1 MSSGTLFRFPQIPA
15 VIAAVRSAS
24 RCSFQMKGS
33 NMQLQ
38 KGDVAVITGG
48 ASGIGF
54 GLAEAVVA
62 RGGRVVISDI
72 RADAAEAAASSL
84 RRTGAE
90 AVAVAADVCQPG
102 SVHALAQAAMDAFGS
117 VQLVCNNAGLVSPG
131 ASMWEQT
138 PGTWER
144 MIQVKILGVVNGV
157 RAFTPHLIEQGR
169 GHILNTASS
178 GGLAPLPG
186 RSPYT
191 ATMHAVVGLTETLDL
206 ELKQAAPMLGATVLC
221 PGLVDT
227 PLGQNSAALGAID
240 LPPGTPSIRS
250 MGLSFLTA
258 AEVAEAA
265 LDAVNAGL
273 VHVAPGAGVLERA
286 QARVDALMANLT
298 AGMRKQA
305 PQPL

>member
-1 MSSGTLFRFPQIPA
+1 
-15 VIAAVRSAS
+15 
-24 RCSFQMKGS
+24 MK
-33 NMQLQ
+33 L
-38 KGDVAVITGG
+38 KRGDVAVITGG

-84 RRTGAE
+84 REAGAE
-90 AVAVAADVCQPG
+90 AEAVAADVGDPE
-102 SVHALAQAAMDAFGS
+102 SVRTLAETALEAFGS
-117 VQLVCNNAGLVSPG
+117 VQLLCNNAGLVSPN

-138 PGTWER
+138 AQTWER
-144 MIQVKILGVVNGV
+144 MIKVKILGVVNGV
-157 RAFTPHLIEQGR
+157 RAFTPHLIRQGR

-191 ATMHAVVGLTETLDL
+191 ATMHAVVGLTETLNL
-206 ELKQAAPMLGATVLC
+206 ELRQAAPGVGATVLC

-227 PLGQNSAALGAID
+227 PLGENSSALGAVD
-240 LPPGTPSIRS
+240 LPSGSHANIRS
-250 MGLSFLTA
+250 MGLPFLTP

-265 LDAVNAGL
+265 LDAVDAGT

-286 QARVDALMANLT
+286 QDRINALLNDLTGNARELSQH
-298 AGMRKQA
+298 R
-305 PQPL
+305 

>member
-1 MSSGTLFRFPQIPA
+1 
-15 VIAAVRSAS
+15 
-24 RCSFQMKGS
+24 
-33 NMQLQ
+33 MQLES
-38 KGDVAVITGG
+38 GDVAVITGG

-54 GLAEAVVA
+54 GLAAAVVA

-90 AVAVAADVCQPG
+90 AVAVAADVADPE
-102 SVHALAQAAMDAFGS
+102 SVTALAEAAIDAFGS

-131 ASMWEQT
+131 AAMWEQT
-138 PGTWER
+138 PQTWER

-157 RAFTPHLIEQGR
+157 RAFTPHLIQQGR

-191 ATMHAVVGLTETLDL
+191 ATMHAVVGLTETLNL
-206 ELKQAAPMLGATVLC
+206 ELKQAAPALGATVLC

-227 PLGQNSAALGAID
+227 PLGENSAALGAIE
-240 LPPGTPSIRS
+240 LPPGAPSIRS
-250 MGLSFLTA
+250 MGLSFLTP

-265 LDAVNAGL
+265 LKAVEAGI

-286 QARVDALMANLT
+286 RDRVNGLMADL
-298 AGMRKQA
+298 AGDLLSVPSQDR
-305 PQPL
+305 

>member
-1 MSSGTLFRFPQIPA
+1 
-15 VIAAVRSAS
+15 
-24 RCSFQMKGS
+24 MK
-33 NMQLQ
+33 LQ

-84 RRTGAE
+84 RRAGAD
-90 AVAVAADVCQPG
+90 AVSMAADVADPEA
-102 SVHALAQAAMDAFGS
+102 VRTLADAAIEVFGS
-117 VQLVCNNAGLVSPG
+117 VQLLCNNAGLVSPN
-131 ASMWEQT
+131 AALWEQA
-138 PGTWER
+138 PQTWQR

-157 RAFTPHLIEQGR
+157 RAFAPHLIEQGR
-169 GHILNTASS
+169 GHVLNTASS

-191 ATMHAVVGLTETLDL
+191 ATMHAVVGLTETLNL
-206 ELKQAAPMLGATVLC
+206 ELRQAAPAVGATVLC

-227 PLGQNSAALGAID
+227 PLGENSASLGAID
-240 LPPGTPSIRS
+240 LPPGSPSIRS
-250 MGLSFLTA
+250 MGLSFLTP

-265 LDAVNAGL
+265 LEAVDAGI
-273 VHVAPGAGVLERA
+273 VHVAPGEGVLERA
-286 QARVDALMANLT
+286 QARVNALLANLMDRSVPE
-298 AGMRKQA
+298 GSRSR
-305 PQPL
+305 